1 MSAWAEVSMGGGGGI
16 IMVHSFNKMPVGS
29 VFFLPAVLYNVQ
41 QHLLQH
47 AEQRRVCGAFDSLRH
62 LQLDGKLLHG
72 FISVYKQRL
81 PERCSLNA

>member
-1 MSAWAEVSMGGGGGI
+1 
-16 IMVHSFNKMPVGS
+16 MVHSFNKMPVGS